1 MKIPFFSALLRM
13 TKPAYIIIGT
23 ILATLIFLAAMTF
36 SIAGGGGNLNKKLL
50 RMKIGEEISVAELT
64 KDSSD
69 KMYVLKGNLRE
80 SDFMRFCVRIKNKP
94 LYEHW
99 NTAFI
104 LVDNAQAAAVYIVS
118 PFYGAISTLNMAVE
132 ISPGKA
138 YNPKV
143 VKIRRNEADYFVLHE
158 SLPGI

>member
-13 TKPAYIIIGT
+13 TKPACIIIGT
-23 ILATLIFLAAMTF
+23 ILATLIFLAAMSF
-36 SIAGGGGNLNKKLL
+36 AIAGGGGNLNKKLL

-64 KDSSD
+64 KDSSE

-80 SDFMRFCVRIKNKP
+80 TDFMRFCVRIKNKP

-104 LVDNAQAAAVYIVS
+104 LVDDAQAAAVYIVS

-132 ISPGKA
+132 ISPEKA
-138 YNPKV
+138 YNPKD
-143 VKIRRNEADYFVLHE
+143 VKIRRNEADYFVLYE